1 MITCQ
6 DFIALLAD
14 YLEMTV
20 SPETLAS
27 LEEHLA
33 GCAPCQA
40 YLRTY
45 RRARDLAAASER
57 ATLPSG
63 MPPEMKAHLRAFLLA
78 QLQEEES

>member
-1 MITCQ
+1 MTCQ
-6 DFIALLAD
+6 DFIALIAD

-20 SPETLAS
+20 SPETLAT

-45 RRARDLAAASER
+45 RRTREVAAAAER
-57 ATLPSG
+57 AALPPG
-63 MPPEMKAHLRAFLLA
+63 MPAEMKAHLRAFLLT
-78 QLQEEES
+78 QLQRES